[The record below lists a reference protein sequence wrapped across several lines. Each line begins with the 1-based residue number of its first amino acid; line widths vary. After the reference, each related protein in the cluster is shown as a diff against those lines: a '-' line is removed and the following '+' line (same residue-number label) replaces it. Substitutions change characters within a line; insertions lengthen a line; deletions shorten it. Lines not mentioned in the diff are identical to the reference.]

1 MNPLKAGTTSL
12 QLCNYHL
19 AQYKVLSRAKLS
31 IFFEYAFFPFTD
43 SLLYFS
49 KYWVTTMC

>member
-19 AQYKVLSRAKLS
+19 AQYKELSRAKLS

-43 SLLYFS
+43 SLP
-49 KYWVTTMC
+49 